1 MIPTPAQIAA
11 AKCNFFKEVAYYNDC
26 KRYNTECCK
35 NKLLDAFYLMKL
47 AESGCNLLYD
57 VICQLDSLDNT
68 VADCTQDPTCEE
80 MVIWS
85 VKKFDIGGD
94 YKVTLENEYDYSNK
108 FVYTVSDDST
118 VIEASANVF
127 ITNGYSELM
136 DSYVVNGGCS
146 LVNGVEVCGD
156 QYKSKVF
163 VSLEI
168 RLIAGLVGG
177 YIQSIRIW
185 NALPGSGTAFGGS
198 MQYQDVDIS
207 PGNIWPARPG
217 GSAANPAHLYLD
229 HPQLATAVKNQIE
242 NFVWS
247 IDSSTIGW
255 NNALN
260 IELSTTVVNGRLKL
274 VTACKHNPSFS
285 WWGFRQ
291 PAFGSTSPFN
301 LNDVRIYLP
310 WGTYDSIYN
319 ETYEYGTPTHVY
331 NAHAFTND
339 CGNTSNVVVQGYVT
353 PNLNLQ
359 ATDLNKIVLN
369 DVLQAYSS
377 KTFGSYNTH
386 ENLVTESIPSCFKTT
401 LVPTVTSTYP
411 WSVSWY
417 NPSGAYV
424 GSGSITLTNPVK
436 GNYKAVLT
444 LIGTGCTLEKIIN
457 I

>member
-177 YIQSIRIW
+177 YIQSIRI
-185 NALPGSGTAFGGS
+185 
-198 MQYQDVDIS
+198 
-207 PGNIWPARPG
+207 
-217 GSAANPAHLYLD
+217 
-229 HPQLATAVKNQIE
+229 
-242 NFVWS
+242 
-247 IDSSTIGW
+247 
-255 NNALN
+255 
-260 IELSTTVVNGRLKL
+260 
-274 VTACKHNPSFS
+274 
-285 WWGFRQ
+285 
-291 PAFGSTSPFN
+291 
-301 LNDVRIYLP
+301 
-310 WGTYDSIYN
+310 
-319 ETYEYGTPTHVY
+319 
-331 NAHAFTND
+331 
-339 CGNTSNVVVQGYVT
+339 
-353 PNLNLQ
+353 
-359 ATDLNKIVLN
+359 
-369 DVLQAYSS
+369 
-377 KTFGSYNTH
+377 
-386 ENLVTESIPSCFKTT
+386 
-401 LVPTVTSTYP
+401 
-411 WSVSWY
+411 
-417 NPSGAYV
+417 
-424 GSGSITLTNPVK
+424 
-436 GNYKAVLT
+436 
-444 LIGTGCTLEKIIN
+444 
-457 I
+457 